1 MTGSIRRRG
10 VVALIAMTFA
20 GLLGLAPP
28 AAAQEDG
35 RPTAAVSMGDSYISG
50 EAGRWEGNSSRDTG
64 DRRGTDRAAYRWG
77 WFWRYDQTRVYGD
90 SASGCHRSDVAEI
103 DSAGLAVDAAI
114 NLACSGADTA
124 DIVRAV
130 NGGTS
135 HRGEAPQADQLAAV
149 AAAYDVELIVLSV
162 GGNDLGFADIILDC
176 VLDYTTSPSWWQ
188 NRCNPE
194 QQANVDARMA
204 GAMAGLT
211 AAIADIRAVMDEAG
225 QPAGSYRFVVQSYPS
240 PIPRGAEFRYRESGW
255 SRTFTGGCPFWN
267 ADADWA
273 NDSLVPQI
281 ADGIAAVAAASG
293 VELLDLRDAFD
304 GREVCSSTT
313 SQGPGA
319 DAEWVRY
326 VSTGILQGEVQES
339 MHPNAVGQRALGRC
353 LALVAAA
360 PVGDHRCTNT
370 PGAGPE
376 AMVLEPVAAPVG

>member
-1 MTGSIRRRG
+1 MSGSIRRRG
-10 VVALIAMTFA
+10 AVVGLLAVCA
-20 GLLGLAPP
+20 GLLAVVPP
-28 AAAQEDG
+28 AGAQDD

-50 EAGRWEGNSSRDTG
+50 EAGRWEGNSSRDSG

-77 WFWRYDQTRVYGD
+77 RFWRYDQERVYGD

-103 DSAGLAVDAAI
+103 RSAALAVDATF
-114 NLACSGADTA
+114 NLACSGADTT
-124 DIVRAV
+124 DIRRAV

-149 AAAYDVELIVLSV
+149 AATHDVELIVLSV
-162 GGNDLGFADIILDC
+162 GGNDLGFADIIFDC
-176 VLDYTTSPSWWQ
+176 VLDYSTSPSWLQ

-194 QQANVDARMA
+194 QQANVDVRMA
-204 GAMAGLT
+204 GAMAGLA

-225 QPAGSYRFVVQSYPS
+225 QPADSYRFVVQSYPS

-255 SRTFTGGCPFWN
+255 SRTFTGGCPFWD

-281 ADGIAAVAAASG
+281 AAGVAAVAATAG

-313 SQGPGA
+313 GQGPGP

-339 MHPNAVGQRALGRC
+339 MRPSAIGQRALGRC

-360 PVGDHRCTNT
+360 PVVNHRCTNT

-376 AMVLEPVAAPVG
+376 AMVVTALP